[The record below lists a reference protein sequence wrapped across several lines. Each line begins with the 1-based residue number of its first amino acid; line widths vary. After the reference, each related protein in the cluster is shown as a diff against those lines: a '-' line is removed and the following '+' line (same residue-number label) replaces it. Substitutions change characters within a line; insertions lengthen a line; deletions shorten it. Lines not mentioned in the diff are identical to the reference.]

1 MKRIL
6 YIIGLPL
13 LLLVGYLMLAPVPIE
28 LGAWKPL
35 PAPAMEGDF
44 AVNTLL
50 ATADRLAEADGTAPE
65 DLVLDAAGRIYSG
78 FLDGRVVR
86 WEPDGTGMKVI
97 ADTKGRPLG
106 MRFDAQGQLIVA
118 DAVRGLLSIS
128 TETGEI
134 AVLST
139 EHGGRP
145 FRFADDLDIGADGT
159 IYFSDASDKFG
170 HEVYMLDLLEHRP
183 NGRVLAYDPQMRET
197 RLLIDQLYFANG
209 VAIDPNQEFLLV
221 CETGKYRVLRYWL
234 KGPKAGQTEKF
245 LDNLPGFPDNVSS
258 GSDGIF
264 WVAIPSLRDAT
275 LDATL
280 PLPFLRKMIVRLPA
294 FLRPKPTR
302 HSFVLGV
309 DSSGKVRYNLQDPG
323 GRYAPITSVQE
334 HGGKLYFGSIIE
346 NGFGRIARPDG
357 AS

>member
-1 MKRIL
+1 MKTIL
-6 YIIGLPL
+6 YIVL
-13 LLLVGYLMLAPVPIE
+13 LLILTAGAYLLFAPVPIDPV
-28 LGAWKPL
+28 AWTPP
-35 PAPAMEGDF
+35 PAPQLEGDF

-50 ATADRLAEADGTAPE
+50 AATERVAEADGTAPE

-78 FLDGRVVR
+78 FLGGRVVR
-86 WEPDGTGMKVI
+86 WEPDGTGMKEI
-97 ADTKGRPLG
+97 CNTGGRPLG

-118 DAVRGLLSIS
+118 DAVKGLLSIN
-128 TETGEI
+128 TETGVI
-134 AVLST
+134 TVLAT
-139 EHGGRP
+139 GHGGRP
-145 FRFADDLDIGADGT
+145 FLFTDDLDIGADGT

-170 HEVYMLDLLEHRP
+170 FQHYILDLLEHRP
-183 NGRVLAYDPQMRET
+183 NGRVLSYSPQSKQT
-197 RLLIDQLYFANG
+197 KLLIDQLHFANG
-209 VAIDPNQEFLLV
+209 VAIDPGQEFLLV
-221 CETGKYRVLRYWL
+221 CETGKHRVLRYWL
-234 KGPKAGQTEKF
+234 MGEKAGQTEKF

-258 GSDGIF
+258 GSEGIF

-280 PLPFLRKMIVRLPA
+280 PLPFLRKMIVRLPE
-294 FLRPKPTR
+294 FLRPAPTR

-309 DSSGKVRYNLQDPG
+309 DKDAKVVFNLQDPG

-346 NGFGRIARPDG
+346 HGFGRIARPSG